1 MPNIN
6 NQGQTNSSEQSGISL
21 IPTSF
26 TIKDQV
32 SSRELPAGV
41 TRTEI
46 DPNFEEKISINQ
58 KHFNFFK
65 EQFNNIKKKQKKIL
79 FLSLLGSST
88 CIAGFGSLVSGYLAI
103 GGGLLGAGF
112 LLVISATYLNNTRER
127 NLRLSLKEKS
137 EIQEGEIGLVNNEG
151 NFQAVNNEESL
162 QTVNNKESLQTVNN
176 KESLRS
182 INIVQRPRGPIE
194 PESLNRLSSGLHQK
208 SSLSS
213 EI

>member
-1 MPNIN
+1 MRRKFQLIKNILIFLKN
-6 NQGQTNSSEQSGISL
+6 SL
-21 IPTSF
+21 I
-26 TIKDQV
+26 
-32 SSRELPAGV
+32 
-41 TRTEI
+41 
-46 DPNFEEKISINQ
+46 IS
-58 KHFNFFK
+58 
-65 EQFNNIKKKQKKIL
+65 KKNKKNL
-79 FLSLLGSST
+79 FLSLLVSST

-162 QTVNNKESLQTVNN
+162 QTVNNKESL
-176 KESLRS
+176 RS